1 MRLKQSWKKWVILR
15 NWVLGHKTHISNLIL
30 IVEQKMRIKRNRQTD
45 RCKRCSFFVTHVQK
59 ISFWLIRVLIF
70 RYSCAKN
77 VILTYQ
83 DAHLLWL
90 TQAPTDFL
98 GEVHSFCETHAK
110 ISHFSWIASK
120 ERSFFLQNGE
130 SFMTDTNGL
139 CASSFNIDHHLKHRF
154 IWVPDC
160 YCPHTAAL
168 ETRSR

>member
-1 MRLKQSWKKWVILR
+1 MTIVEPILYWFLGWGGHYMRLKQSWKKWVILR

-59 ISFWLIRVLIF
+59 ISFWLIRELIF

-90 TQAPTDFL
+90 TQAPTDLL
-98 GEVHSFCETHAK
+98 GKVHSVCDSHAK
-110 ISHFSWIASK
+110 ISHFSWITFK
-120 ERSFFLQNGE
+120 ERSFFCKMGNLLWQTQMG
-130 SFMTDTNGL
+130 
-139 CASSFNIDHHLKHRF
+139 CAHHHL
-154 IWVPDC
+154 I
-160 YCPHTAAL
+160 
-168 ETRSR
+168 